1 MKRVLATLFV
11 LLFLFCNCFGQMGV
25 GAREISL
32 ARSNLSSS
40 NDVFSLFNN
49 PAGLSIIKFREIG
62 IFYSPAPFGLSELSN
77 AAAVYCE
84 PTSLGSF
91 SGGFSLYGFDLYKET
106 EITIGF
112 GRSLSKNLSVG
123 LTTTFHN
130 VSIKNY
136 GSKGILIF
144 NLGAIARLNDL
155 LGFGF
160 LIENI
165 TRSTIGN
172 ESNQIPTVIWLG
184 TDLHFTKKISFN
196 AAIQKEIG
204 FNPSLRLGTEY
215 SILDFLILRIGVSG
229 EPDTYCGGFG
239 IVYNFIQADYAVSSH
254 PDLGLTH
261 QLGLIIRFIKD
272 EK

>member
-1 MKRVLATLFV
+1 MKRVLATSFV
-11 LLFLFCNCFGQMGV
+11 LLFLFSDCFGQISS
-25 GAREISL
+25 GARQIAI
-32 ARSNLSSS
+32 ARSDMSSS
-40 NDVFSLFNN
+40 NDVFTLFNN
-49 PAGLSIIKFREIG
+49 PAGLSLIKVREVG
-62 IFYSPAPFGLSELSN
+62 LFYSPAPFGVTELSN

-91 SGGFSLYGFDLYKET
+91 SAGFSIYGFDLYKET
-106 EITIGF
+106 NITLGF
-112 GRSLSKNLSVG
+112 GRKISKNFSVG
-123 LTTTFHN
+123 LTSTFHN

-136 GSKGILIF
+136 GSKGVLIF
-144 NLGAIARLNDL
+144 NIGSIARLNEL
-155 LGFGF
+155 IGFGF

-184 TDLHFTKKISFN
+184 TDLHFTNVFSFN

-215 SILDFLILRIGVSG
+215 SVMDFLILRIGVSNQ
-229 EPDTYCGGFG
+229 PDTYSGGFG

-261 QLGLIIRFIKD
+261 QFGLILRFTKD
-272 EK
+272 